1 MGGWFCF
8 SVEGSGLLCEAGQLL
23 GRGFQGDCRNVRGHP
38 LAITTGT
45 DGEAPRRAQVRSCVG
60 VVLVASQH
68 QALLDY
74 DARKSAS
81 GEIHDQTVL
90 RWDVGRGGV
99 KARASFVN
107 GKLGVRS
114 AQIGIVKQTEPEASA
129 EQMLVVGASG
139 GFIGTGG

>member
-99 KARASFVN
+99 KAARA
-107 GKLGVRS
+107 L
-114 AQIGIVKQTEPEASA
+114 
-129 EQMLVVGASG
+129 
-139 GFIGTGG
+139 